1 MDLLNLIKVYQL
13 SRIPLDGG
21 DILKIYKKSDN
32 DFLFKEIYFT
42 NIDYNFVKGWKMHKL
57 MTMNL
62 IVPVGEV
69 EFYFVSSDFKSKKNI
84 VIGKSN
90 YSRLQVPP
98 NIWFSFKGLD
108 SNTNLVCN
116 LASIEHE
123 PNEVSRIKLG
133 DFPITL

>member
-1 MDLLNLIKVYQL
+1 M
-13 SRIPLDGG
+13 G
-21 DILKIYKKSDN
+21 LKFQTYFSGESIISD
-32 DFLFKEIYFT
+32 
-42 NIDYNFVKGWKMHKL
+42 
-57 MTMNL
+57 
-62 IVPVGEV
+62 P
-69 EFYFVSSDFKSKKNI
+69 KKNI

-123 PNEVSRIKLG
+123 PNEVSRIKLS